1 MAGVGGRQE
10 CAGCRGRGGR
20 RHRRRHEFAGW
31 DPQTDLAVLKVKVS
45 RELQVIALG
54 SSASVKVGEPV
65 VAVGAPLGLSG
76 TVTSGIIS
84 ALDRA
89 VEVPGENDRSA
100 LLVSAIPTDAAINLG
115 DSGGALVNCPGQ
127 LVGVPAAGATVPGS
141 AGGSIGLGFAIPVD
155 LAKSIADEIIATGRV
170 THAFFGL
177 ATAPIPH
184 AAAAQARAPEGLF
197 VQAVTPDGPAGPS
210 GAGPRRRHY
219 HHRRPARDQQHPA
232 AGTDGDQESRR
243 HGLDRLLQSRPAGH
257 GDDHAGRATV
267 SDRKSAGSFR

>member
-31 DPQTDLAVLKVKVS
+31 DPQTDLAVLKVQVS

-155 LAKSIADEIIATGRV
+155 LAKSIAD
-170 THAFFGL
+170 
-177 ATAPIPH
+177 
-184 AAAAQARAPEGLF
+184 
-197 VQAVTPDGPAGPS
+197 
-210 GAGPRRRHY
+210 
-219 HHRRPARDQQHPA
+219 
-232 AGTDGDQESRR
+232 
-243 HGLDRLLQSRPAGH
+243 
-257 GDDHAGRATV
+257 
-267 SDRKSAGSFR
+267 